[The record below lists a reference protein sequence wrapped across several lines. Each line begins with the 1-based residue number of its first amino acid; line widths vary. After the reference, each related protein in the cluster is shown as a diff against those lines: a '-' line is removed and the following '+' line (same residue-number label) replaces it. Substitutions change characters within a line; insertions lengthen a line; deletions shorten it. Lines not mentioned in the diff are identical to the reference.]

1 MADGEILNREF
12 IAERDLRIF
21 NMKKAGVSVS
31 EIARRFNLSVPATN
45 ASINRQLAKLNR
57 EAQIAYPEMLRLE
70 LERLDTLQQAIW
82 PMTQHRRVTLDDGT
96 TIDVEPDLKAI
107 QQVLQIME
115 KRTKLMGMDATQINF
130 TVDTNMP
137 TPVLAD
143 YAEAGPVEVHNPE
156 AEARQLL
163 ELMGGAG
170 ILDEGTVNAIL
181 SQNNEIESTE
191 EEEIVDAEIIE

>member
-21 NMKKAGVSVS
+21 NMKKAGVSTS

-45 ASINRQLAKLNR
+45 ASVNRQLAKLNR

-82 PMTQHRRVTLDDGT
+82 PLTQHRRITLDDGT
-96 TIDVEPDLKAI
+96 SVEVEPDLKAI
-107 QQVLQIME
+107 QQVLQIMD
-115 KRTKLMGMDATQINF
+115 KRTKLMGMDATQINL
-130 TVDTNMP
+130 TVDTPMP

-143 YAEAGPVEVHNPE
+143 YAEIESTEVHNPE
-156 AEARQLL
+156 AEARQLI

-170 ILDEGTVNAIL
+170 ILDESTVNALL
-181 SQNNEIESTE
+181 SSQGESTQE
-191 EEEIVDAEIIE
+191 EEVIDAEIIE

>member
-45 ASINRQLAKLNR
+45 TAITRQLSKLNR

-96 TIDVEPDLKAI
+96 TIEVEPDLKAI
-107 QQVLQIME
+107 QQVLAIME
-115 KRTKLMGMDATQINF
+115 KRTKLMGMDATQINL
-130 TVDTNMP
+130 TVDTHMP

-143 YAEAGPVEVHNPE
+143 YAEAGPAETHDPE
-156 AEARQLL
+156 AEARQLI
-163 ELMGGAG
+163 ELMGSAG
-170 ILDEGTVNAIL
+170 VFDEETVQRLLDSPKELETI
-181 SQNNEIESTE
+181 E
-191 EEEIVDAEIIE
+191 EEGIEDAEIIE